1 MLVCDRCG
9 ASINAGSRYCA
20 QCGVFDNPTLR
31 AMRALDDSPVMRA
44 IRAIEDSP
52 VARMM
57 RDLENSPAFRLV
69 QEMENSPAMKAI
81 REIKESPVT
90 RMLRDL
96 DKSPTWK
103 EIRGIEETSA
113 FMAIRQLQESAAVK
127 VIRALERSPI
137 LDAFSTVANQIKHGY
152 GALAFSEAYDLL
164 INEYEEQVEANA
176 SHPLDRLADSVEKR
190 AAQAPYGPL
199 SAEFYINSV
208 LALILFSLSQISSKQ
223 SEERL
228 LKSQSQSEE
237 RLLKRLDAM
246 KPTIS
251 IQLDALLSN
260 RQEGIFL
267 VADRS
272 VNLRTGP
279 GPDHEKLDVLT
290 RNQKV
295 VQLETSDEWTKV
307 EYFDYLANA
316 HKRGWVHSRYF
327 IALAQDND

>member
-9 ASINAGSRYCA
+9 ASINAGFRFCA

-31 AMRALDDSPVMRA
+31 ALRALDDSPVMRA

-52 VARMM
+52 VARMR
-57 RDLENSPAFRLV
+57 RDLENSPAFRLM

-81 REIKESPVT
+81 REIEESAVT

-96 DKSPTWK
+96 DKSPTLK
-103 EIRGIEETSA
+103 SIRGIEETPA
-113 FMAIRQLQESAAVK
+113 FMTIRQLQESAAVK
-127 VIRALERSPI
+127 AIRALERSPI
-137 LDAFSTVANQIKHGY
+137 LDAFSTVANQIAHGY

-164 INEYEEQVEANA
+164 INEYEEQVEADA

-190 AAQAPYGPL
+190 AAQAPFGPL
-199 SAEFYINSV
+199 SAEFYINLV
-208 LALILFSLSQISSKQ
+208 LALILFYLSQIST
-223 SEERL
+223 E
-228 LKSQSQSEE
+228 QSEE

-246 KPTIS
+246 EQTIS
-251 IQLDALLSN
+251 IQLDALRNN
-260 RQEGIFL
+260 RREGIFL

-272 VNLRTGP
+272 VNLRIGP
-279 GPDHEKLDVLT
+279 GPDHDKLDVLP

-295 VQLETSDEWTKV
+295 IQLETSGEWTKV